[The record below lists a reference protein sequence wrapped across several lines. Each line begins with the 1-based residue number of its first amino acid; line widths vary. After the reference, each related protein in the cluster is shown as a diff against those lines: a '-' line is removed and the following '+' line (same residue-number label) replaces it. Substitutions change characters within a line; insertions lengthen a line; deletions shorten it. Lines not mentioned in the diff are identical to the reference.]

1 MAREEW
7 GTVTRDNGVMEA
19 STGDTKTGSGG
30 KTVRFVAGASENT
43 QCDNRQVKPRDSGAR
58 SPQLNMVQSL
68 VPHLPGLEKDK
79 VYVISGPFPNFDPVS
94 GPSQMLMATPVTA
107 GATIIAVPTGPPPPH
122 GHQNTVKHQS
132 GHQPPVAPGPQGQQ
146 APVFHPP
153 HPHMLH
159 WDQHHPGGQIIPLR
173 QPCGPVYYNM
183 PGSGG
188 STANSSGLQSPASE
202 GGSCMSESSSTSG
215 DQDMS
220 EASSSGH
227 STQHMMAGGPGGACV
242 TGKQMFW
249 QPGYP
254 QHMPPMVP
262 GYPAQHVRNNFQ
274 PGPPQYCHMPAPPC
288 HLGPMMV
295 QPHPGPHGHH
305 PHHFNQVYISQ

>member
-1 MAREEW
+1 MN
-7 GTVTRDNGVMEA
+7 V
-19 STGDTKTGSGG
+19 
-30 KTVRFVAGASENT
+30 
-43 QCDNRQVKPRDSGAR
+43 
-58 SPQLNMVQSL
+58 L
-68 VPHLPGLEKDK
+68 
-79 VYVISGPFPNFDPVS
+79 GPFPNFDPVS

-122 GHQNTVKHQS
+122 GHQHTVKHQP
-132 GHQPPVAPGPQGQQ
+132 GHQPPVAQPGQQ

-188 STANSSGLQSPASE
+188 SASSSGLQSPASE

-220 EASSSGH
+220 EASTGH
-227 STQHMMAGGPGGACV
+227 STQMMAGPGA
-242 TGKQMFW
+242 KQVFW
-249 QPGYP
+249 QPGPGYP

-262 GYPAQHVRNNFQ
+262 GFPAHHVRNCFQ
-274 PGPPQYCHMPAPPC
+274 VRHIHWRTGIQKCSYQKQ
-288 HLGPMMV
+288 L
-295 QPHPGPHGHH
+295 
-305 PHHFNQVYISQ
+305 SQKYRAASLFVTWLEYNMIRPVAIAALKCILANI

>member
-1 MAREEW
+1 M
-7 GTVTRDNGVMEA
+7 NI
-19 STGDTKTGSGG
+19 
-30 KTVRFVAGASENT
+30 
-43 QCDNRQVKPRDSGAR
+43 
-58 SPQLNMVQSL
+58 L
-68 VPHLPGLEKDK
+68 
-79 VYVISGPFPNFDPVS
+79 GPFPNFDPVS

-274 PGPPQYCHMPAPPC
+274 
-288 HLGPMMV
+288 V
-295 QPHPGPHGHH
+295 R
-305 PHHFNQVYISQ
+305 YISI

>member
-7 GTVTRDNGVMEA
+7 ETVNGMKEA
-19 STGDTKTGSGG
+19 AGDIKNTGG
-30 KTVRFVAGASENT
+30 KTVRFVAGASET
-43 QCDNRQVKPRDSGAR
+43 QCDNRSAKTRDSGAH

-107 GATIIAVPTGPPPPH
+107 GATIIAVPTGPPPQLPH
-122 GHQNTVKHQS
+122 GQQNTVKHQS
-132 GHQPPVAPGPQGQQ
+132 GQPPVGRGSGQQQ

-159 WDQHHPGGQIIPLR
+159 WDQLHPGGQIIPLR
-173 QPCGPVYYNM
+173 QPCGPVYYNL
-183 PGSGG
+183 PPGG
-188 STANSSGLQSPASE
+188 SANSSGLQSPASE

-220 EASSSGH
+220 EASSNGH
-227 STQHMMAGGPGGACV
+227 NTQMVASPGGACV
-242 TGKQMFW
+242 TGKQVFW
-249 QPGYP
+249 QPGPSYH
-254 QHMPPMVP
+254 QMPPMMP
-262 GYPAQHVRNNFQ
+262 GYPHHVRNNFQ

-288 HLGPMMV
+288 HMGPVMV
-295 QPHPGPHGHH
+295 QPHGQHLH
-305 PHHFNQVYISQ
+305 HHFNQVYISQ

>member
-19 STGDTKTGSGG
+19 SGDNKTSGG
-30 KTVRFVAGASENT
+30 KTVRFLAGSSDNT

-122 GHQNTVKHQS
+122 GHQHTVKHQP
-132 GHQPPVAPGPQGQQ
+132 GHQPPVAQPGQQ

-183 PGSGG
+183 PSPGG
-188 STANSSGLQSPASE
+188 SASSSGLQSPASE

-220 EASSSGH
+220 EASTPGH
-227 STQHMMAGGPGGACV
+227 STQMMAGPGA
-242 TGKQMFW
+242 KQVFW
-249 QPGYP
+249 QPGPGYP

-262 GYPAQHVRNNFQ
+262 GFPAHHVRNNFQ
-274 PGPPQYCHMPAPPC
+274 GVPPQYCHMPAPGHP
-288 HLGPMMV
+288 GPMMV
-295 QPHPGPHGHH
+295 PHPGPHGQHL

>member
-1 MAREEW
+1 M
-7 GTVTRDNGVMEA
+7 NI
-19 STGDTKTGSGG
+19 
-30 KTVRFVAGASENT
+30 
-43 QCDNRQVKPRDSGAR
+43 
-58 SPQLNMVQSL
+58 L
-68 VPHLPGLEKDK
+68 
-79 VYVISGPFPNFDPVS
+79 GPFPNFDPVS

-122 GHQNTVKHQS
+122 GHQHTVKHQP
-132 GHQPPVAPGPQGQQ
+132 GHQPPVAQPGQQ

-183 PGSGG
+183 PSPGG
-188 STANSSGLQSPASE
+188 SASSSGLQSPASE

-220 EASSSGH
+220 EASTPGH
-227 STQHMMAGGPGGACV
+227 NTQMMAGPGA
-242 TGKQMFW
+242 KQVFW
-249 QPGYP
+249 QPGPGYP

-262 GYPAQHVRNNFQ
+262 GFPAPHVRNNFQ
-274 PGPPQYCHMPAPPC
+274 VRHIGGQEFRSAHIKNNCHKNTAQLLYLS
-288 HLGPMMV
+288 LG
-295 QPHPGPHGHH
+295 
-305 PHHFNQVYISQ
+305 